1 MYSELIPELKPI
13 FMAGIKGQMPREQV
27 EDKVA
32 EISNSYFVDNPS
44 IRGVLDLNRSIEDIT
59 HQNQDDLTHVQNR
72 IIELEKEREDLKYQV
87 PNSWKQIAYFKPQI
101 IIEEIIEDEQE

>member
-1 MYSELIPELKPI
+1 KPI
-13 FMAGIKGQMPREQV
+13 FMAGLKGQMPREQV

-32 EISNSYFVDNPS
+32 EISNSFFANNPS
-44 IRGVLDLNRSIEDIT
+44 ITGVYNLNKTIADIT

-87 PNSWKQIAYFKPQI
+87 PNSWKQMAAFKPQI
-101 IIEEIIEDEQE
+101 IIEEIIEDEQG

>member
-1 MYSELIPELKPI
+1 
-13 FMAGIKGQMPREQV
+13 MAGLKQQMPREKV
-27 EDKVA
+27 EDMVA
-32 EISNSYFVDNPS
+32 KITNRYFQENPS
-44 IRGVLDLNRSIEDIT
+44 IGQIYGINKTIADIT